1 MDLPKVPLQV
11 IIKDLY
17 RFIQGKVIVILYT
30 VTICYTAGGSG
41 GCVMEVITGN
51 YLSVANRY
59 RFMREVGTDECTQG
73 NSTWR
78 CYSLVSLKI
87 ELRSIH
93 CATCGK

>member
-1 MDLPKVPLQV
+1 MRKGKEK
-11 IIKDLY
+11 KDLHTGIPTTVVATWY
-17 RFIQGKVIVILYT
+17 GKII
-30 VTICYTAGGSG
+30 
-41 GCVMEVITGN
+41 

-93 CATCGK
+93 CATLTCGKPWWDMMNFCLSNTGM

>member
-1 MDLPKVPLQV
+1 MAFLFNPAYLHETDAVSM
-11 IIKDLY
+11 Y
-17 RFIQGKVIVILYT
+17 F
-30 VTICYTAGGSG
+30 
-41 GCVMEVITGN
+41 N

-93 CATCGK
+93 CATLTCGKPWWDMMNFCLSNTGM